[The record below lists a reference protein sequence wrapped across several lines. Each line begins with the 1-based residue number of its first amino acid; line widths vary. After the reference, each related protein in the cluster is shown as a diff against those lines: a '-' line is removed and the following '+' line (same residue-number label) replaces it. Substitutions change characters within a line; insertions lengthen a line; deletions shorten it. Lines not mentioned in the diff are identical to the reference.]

1 MICDEGMYGMA
12 YSDFQDFLARLER
25 EGELRRIKQ
34 EVDPYLEITEIS
46 DRVMKM
52 DSGGPALLFEHPKG
66 SNFPLAIN
74 VFGSRKRM
82 SMALGV
88 TDLEDIACEIESL
101 LKPEVPSGLLNAAR
115 ELLPKAMVLSTMP
128 PRHDKG
134 SGRCQE
140 VVMLGD
146 DVDLDKL
153 PILHCWPEDGG
164 RYITLPLVFT
174 NNPNTGKRN
183 VGMYRVQVYDKRTTG
198 MHWQMHKVGAEHERI
213 SVEKSRNIEVAIAL
227 GGDPALTY
235 AATAPLPPA
244 IDEMLFAGFLRKKPV
259 HLVKAKTV
267 DLEVPEDAEFII
279 EGTIDPKERRMEGP
293 FGDHTGYYSLAD
305 MYPVLHITAI
315 THRRN
320 PVYPCTIV
328 GPPPMEDGWLGKATE
343 RLFLPLLRLT
353 VPEIVDMNLPVE
365 GIFHNIALLK
375 IKKRYP
381 GQAFKV
387 MHALW
392 GLGQAMF
399 TKMIFVFDEDVDVQN
414 IRECLW
420 RLGNNIDPER
430 DMCLVRGPIDVLDHS
445 SRALGFGSK
454 IGFDCTRK
462 LPAEG
467 FGREW
472 PDVITMSPNIK
483 AHVDSIWDKLGI

>member
-1 MICDEGMYGMA
+1 MA
-12 YSDFQDFLARLER
+12 YTDFQDFLALLER
-25 EGELRRIKQ
+25 EGELKRIAVP
-34 EVDPYLEITEIS
+34 VDPYLEITEIS
-46 DRVMKM
+46 DRVMKSP
-52 DSGGPALLFEHPKG
+52 DGGPALLFEHPTGK
-66 SNFPLAIN
+66 SIPLAIN

-88 TDLEDIACEIESL
+88 SDLEEIACEIESL
-101 LKPEVPSGLLNAAR
+101 LKPEVPAGLWNAAR
-115 ELLPKAMVLSTMP
+115 DLLPKLGILAKMP
-128 PRHDKG
+128 PRHDSG

-140 VVMLGD
+140 VVMLGEEI
-146 DVDLDKL
+146 DLDKF
-153 PILHCWPEDGG
+153 PILHCWPQDGG

-174 NNPNTGKRN
+174 LDPNTGKRN
-183 VGMYRVQVYDKRTTG
+183 VGMYRIQVFDKRTTA
-198 MHWQMHKVGAEHERI
+198 MHWQLHKVGAEHARLRE
-213 SVEKSRNIEVAIAL
+213 EKHQHIDVAIAL

-235 AATAPLPPA
+235 AATAPLPPG

-267 DLEVPEDAEFII
+267 DVEVPEDAEIVI
-279 EGTIDPKERRMEGP
+279 EGRIDPAEKRMEGP

-305 MYPVLHITAI
+305 LYPVLHITAI
-315 THRRN
+315 THRHN
-320 PVYPCTIV
+320 PVYPATIV
-328 GPPPMEDGWLGKATE
+328 GQPPMEDGWLGKATE

-353 VPEIVDMNLPVE
+353 VPEVVDMNLPIE
-365 GIFHNIALLK
+365 GIFHNIALVS

-399 TKMIFVFDEDVDVQN
+399 TKMIFIYDQEVNVQN
-414 IRECLW
+414 VKECLW

-430 DMCLVRGPIDVLDHS
+430 DMCLVRGPIDVLDHA
-445 SRALGFGSK
+445 SRSLGFGSK
-454 IGFDCTRK
+454 IGFDCTKK

-467 FGREW
+467 FQREW
-472 PDVITMSPNIK
+472 PDVIEMSPDVK
-483 AHVDSIWDKLGI
+483 ARVDAMWATLGLS

>member
-1 MICDEGMYGMA
+1 MA
-12 YSDFQDFLARLER
+12 YTDFQDFLNRLER
-25 EGELRRIKQ
+25 EGELKRISVP
-34 EVDPYLEITEIS
+34 VDPYLEITEVA

-52 DSGGPALLFEHPKG
+52 PNGGPALLFERPAGK
-66 SNFPLAIN
+66 NFPLAIN

-88 TDLEDIACEIESL
+88 PDMEEIACEIESL
-101 LKPEVPSGLLNAAR
+101 LKPEVPPGGLLGAAK
-115 ELLPKAMVLSTMP
+115 ELLPKLAVLAKMP
-128 PRHDKG
+128 PKHDRG
-134 SGRCQE
+134 EGRCQE
-140 VVMLGD
+140 VVMTGD

-174 NNPNTGKRN
+174 NDPNTGKRN

-198 MHWQMHKVGAEHERI
+198 MHWQMHKVGAEHARI
-213 SVEKSRNIEVAIAL
+213 SAEKRQMIDVAIVL

-235 AATAPLPPA
+235 SATAPLPPG

-267 DLEVPEDAEFII
+267 DIEVPEDAEFVI
-279 EGTIDPKERRMEGP
+279 EGKIDPKERRMEGP

-305 MYPVLHITAI
+305 MYPVLHVTAI

-328 GPPPMEDGWLGKATE
+328 GQPPMEDGWLGKATE
-343 RLFLPLLRLT
+343 RLFLPLLKLT
-353 VPEIVDMNLPVE
+353 LPEVVDMNLPVE
-365 GIFHNIALLK
+365 GIFHNIALIS

-381 GQAFKV
+381 GHAFKV

-399 TKMIFVFDEDVDVQN
+399 TKMIFVFDADVDVQN
-414 IRECLW
+414 VKECLW

-430 DMCLVRGPIDVLDHS
+430 DMCVVRGPIDVLDHA

-454 IGFDCTRK
+454 VGFDCTRK

-467 FGREW
+467 FNREW
-472 PDVITMSPNIK
+472 PDVITMSPDVK
-483 AHVDSIWDKLGI
+483 ARVDKMWSALGI

>member
-1 MICDEGMYGMA
+1 MA
-12 YSDFQDFLARLER
+12 YHDFQDFIAHLER
-25 EGELRRIKQ
+25 AGELRRIRTT
-34 EVDPYLEITEIS
+34 VDPYLEITEIA

-52 DSGGPALLFEHPKG
+52 PDGGPALLFENPRN
-66 SNFPLAIN
+66 SRVPLVIN
-74 VFGSRKRM
+74 AFGSRKRM

-88 TDLEDIACEIESL
+88 ADFEEIACEIAGL
-101 LKPEVPSGLLNAAR
+101 LKPEVPGGMVQAAK
-115 ELLPKAMVLSTMP
+115 EFLPKLAVLAKMP
-128 PRHDKG
+128 PRHDGG

-140 VVMLGD
+140 VVQTGD
-146 DVDLDKL
+146 AVDLDQF
-153 PILHCWPEDGG
+153 PILHCWPQDGG
-164 RYITLPLVFT
+164 RFITLPLVFT
-174 NNPNTGKRN
+174 NDPNTGKRN

-198 MHWQMHKVGAEHERI
+198 MHWQMHKVGAEHARLRA
-213 SVEKSRNIEVAIAL
+213 EKKLNIEVAIAL

-235 AATAPLPPA
+235 AATAPLPPG

-267 DLEVPEDAEFII
+267 DLEVPEDAEIVI
-279 EGTIDPKERRMEGP
+279 EGVIDPTEQRMEGP

-305 MYPVLHITAI
+305 MYPVVHVTAI

-328 GPPPMEDGWLGKATE
+328 GQPPMEDGWLGKATE
-343 RLFLPLLRLT
+343 RLFLPLLKLT
-353 VPEIVDMNLPVE
+353 LPEVVDMNLPVE
-365 GIFHNIALLK
+365 GIFHNIALVS

-392 GLGQAMF
+392 GMGQAMF
-399 TKMIFVFDEDVDVQN
+399 TKMICVFDADVDVQN
-414 IRECLW
+414 VHECLW

-430 DMCLVRGPIDVLDHS
+430 DTCIVRGPIDVLDHA
-445 SRALGFGSK
+445 SRTLGFGSK

-467 FGREW
+467 FDREW
-472 PDVITMSPNIK
+472 PDVITMSAEVK
-483 AHVDSIWDKLGI
+483 AKVDALWNELGI

>member
-1 MICDEGMYGMA
+1 MA

-25 EGELRRIKQ
+25 EGELKRISVP
-34 EVDPYLEITEIS
+34 VDPYLEITEVA

-52 DSGGPALLFEHPKG
+52 ADGGPAILFENPKG
-66 SNFPLAIN
+66 SNIPLAIN

-82 SMALGV
+82 SMALGAA
-88 TDLEDIACEIESL
+88 DIDDIACEIADL
-101 LKPEVPSGLLNAAR
+101 LKPEMPQGGLIHAAR
-115 ELLPKAMVLSTMP
+115 ELIPKLSVLAKMP
-128 PRHDKG
+128 PRHDRG
-134 SGRCQE
+134 DGRCQE
-140 VVMLGD
+140 VVMIGD
-146 DVDLDKL
+146 AVDLDKL
-153 PILHCWPEDGG
+153 PILHCWPQDGG

-174 NNPNTGKRN
+174 HDPNTGKRN
-183 VGMYRVQVYDKRTTG
+183 VGMYRVQIFDKRTTA
-198 MHWQMHKVGAEHERI
+198 MHWQLHKVGAEHARV
-213 SVEKSRNIEVAIAL
+213 SAEKRQKIDVAIAL

-267 DLEVPEDAEFII
+267 DIEVPEDAEIVI
-279 EGTIDPKERRMEGP
+279 EGQIDPTERRMEGP

-305 MYPVLHITAI
+305 MYPVLHVTAI
-315 THRRN
+315 THRKN

-328 GPPPMEDGWLGKATE
+328 GRPPMEDGWLGKATE

-353 VPEIVDMNLPVE
+353 LPEVADLNLPIE
-365 GIFHNIALLK
+365 GIFHNIAL
-375 IKKRYP
+375 ISIRKRYP
-381 GQAFKV
+381 GHAFKV

-399 TKMIFVFDEDVDVQN
+399 TKMIFVFDHEVNVQDVK
-414 IRECLW
+414 ECLW

-445 SRALGFGSK
+445 SRAMGFGSK

-467 FGREW
+467 FDREW
-472 PDVITMSPNIK
+472 PDVIEMSPEIK
-483 AHVDSIWDKLGI
+483 TRVDKLWSTLGI

>member
-1 MICDEGMYGMA
+1 MA
-12 YSDFQDFLARLER
+12 YTDFQDFLARLER
-25 EGELRRIKQ
+25 EGELKHIKA
-34 EVDPYLEITEIS
+34 EVDPYLEITEIA

-52 DSGGPALLFEHPKG
+52 PDGGPALVFDHPKG
-66 SNFPLAIN
+66 SRIPLAIN

-88 TDLEDIACEIESL
+88 PDLEEIACEIESL
-101 LKPEVPSGLLNAAR
+101 LKPEVPAGGLLGAAR
-115 ELLPKAMVLSTMP
+115 ELLPKLVTLSKAP

-134 SGRCQE
+134 PGRCQE
-140 VVMLGD
+140 VVLTGDEIDLG
-146 DVDLDKL
+146 KF
-153 PILHCWPEDGG
+153 PILHCWPQDGG
-164 RYITLPLVFT
+164 PYITLPLVFT
-174 NNPNTGKRN
+174 HDPNTGKRN

-198 MHWQMHKVGAEHERI
+198 MHWQMHKVGAEHARAYA
-213 SVEKSRNIEVAIAL
+213 EKKQKIDVAIAL

-235 AATAPLPPA
+235 AATAPLPPG

-259 HLVKAKTV
+259 HLVKARTV
-267 DLEVPEDAEFII
+267 DLEVPEDAEVII
-279 EGTIDPKERRMEGP
+279 EGQIDHSERRMEGP

-305 MYPVLHITAI
+305 SYPVLHVTAI
-315 THRRN
+315 THRKN
-320 PVYPCTIV
+320 PIYPCTIV
-328 GPPPMEDGWLGKATE
+328 GRPPMEDGWLGKATE

-353 VPEIVDMNLPVE
+353 LPEVVDMSLPVE
-365 GIFHNIALLK
+365 GIFHNIALIS

-381 GQAFKV
+381 GHAFKV

-399 TKMIFVFDEDVDVQN
+399 TKMIFVFDADVDVQN
-414 IRECLW
+414 VKECLW

-462 LPAEG
+462 VPAEG
-467 FGREW
+467 FDREW
-472 PDVITMSPNIK
+472 PDVIEMSPEVK
-483 AHVDSIWDKLGI
+483 ARVDVLWKDLGL

>member
-1 MICDEGMYGMA
+1 MA
-12 YSDFQDFLARLER
+12 YQDFQDFIAHLER
-25 EGELRRIKQ
+25 AGELRRIRTA
-34 EVDPYLEITEIS
+34 VDPYLEITEIA

-52 DSGGPALLFEHPKG
+52 PDGGPALLFENPRG
-66 SNFPLAIN
+66 SKVPLIIN
-74 VFGSRKRM
+74 AFGSRKRM

-88 TDLEDIACEIESL
+88 VDFESIGCEIEGL
-101 LKPEVPSGLLNAAR
+101 LKPEVPSGLVAAAR
-115 ELLPKAMVLSTMP
+115 EFLPKLAVLAKMP
-128 PRHDKG
+128 PRHDSG
-134 SGRCQE
+134 AGRCQE
-140 VVMLGD
+140 VVLTGDAIDLGI
-146 DVDLDKL
+146 L
-153 PILHCWPEDGG
+153 PILHCWPQDGG

-174 NNPNTGKRN
+174 NDPNTGKRN
-183 VGMYRVQVYDKRTTG
+183 VGMYRVQVFDKCTTG
-198 MHWQMHKVGAEHERI
+198 MHWQMHKVGAEHARLRA
-213 SVEKSRNIEVAIAL
+213 EKKQKIEVAIVL

-235 AATAPLPPA
+235 AATAPLPPG

-267 DLEVPEDAEFII
+267 DLEVPEDAEIVI
-279 EGTIDPKERRMEGP
+279 EGTVDLTEQRMEGP

-305 MYPVLHITAI
+305 MYPVVHLTAI

-328 GPPPMEDGWLGKATE
+328 GQPPMEDGWLGKATE
-343 RLFLPLLRLT
+343 RLFLPLLKLT
-353 VPEIVDMNLPVE
+353 LPEVVDMNLPVE
-365 GIFHNIALLK
+365 GIFHNIALVS

-392 GLGQAMF
+392 GMGQAMF
-399 TKMIFVFDEDVDVQN
+399 TKMIFVFDAEVDVQN
-414 IRECLW
+414 VQECLW

-430 DMCLVRGPIDVLDHS
+430 DTCIVRGPIDVLDHS
-445 SRALGFGSK
+445 SRTLGFGSK

-467 FGREW
+467 FDREW
-472 PDVITMSPNIK
+472 PDVIEMSVDVK
-483 AHVDSIWDKLGI
+483 AKVDALWNDLGI

>member
-1 MICDEGMYGMA
+1 MA
-12 YSDFQDFLARLER
+12 YSDFQDFIARLER
-25 EGELRRIKQ
+25 EGELRRIVTP
-34 EVDPYLEITEIS
+34 VDPYLEITEVA

-52 DSGGPALLFEHPKG
+52 PNGGPALLFEHPTGK
-66 SNFPLAIN
+66 SVPLAIN
-74 VFGSRKRM
+74 CFGSRRRM

-88 TDLEDIACEIESL
+88 ADIEEIACEITDM
-101 LKPEVPSGLLNAAR
+101 LKPEVPSGVFSAAK
-115 ELLPKAMVLSTMP
+115 ELLPKVGVLAKMP
-128 PRHDKG
+128 PRHDRG
-134 SGRCQE
+134 DGRCQE
-140 VVMLGD
+140 VVMIGD

-153 PILHCWPEDGG
+153 PILHCWPQDGG

-174 NNPNTGKRN
+174 HDPNTGKRN
-183 VGMYRVQVYDKRTTG
+183 VGMYRVQVFDKRTTG
-198 MHWQMHKVGAEHERI
+198 MHWQMHKVGAEHARI
-213 SVEKSRNIEVAIAL
+213 SAERRRQIDVAIVL

-267 DLEVPEDAEFII
+267 DLEVPEDAEIVI
-279 EGTIDPKERRMEGP
+279 EGKIDPLERRMEGP

-305 MYPVLHITAI
+305 MYPVVHVTAI
-315 THRRN
+315 THRKR

-328 GPPPMEDGWLGKATE
+328 GRPPMEDGWLGKATE
-343 RLFLPLLRLT
+343 RLFLPLLKLT
-353 VPEIVDMNLPVE
+353 VPEVVDMNLPVE
-365 GIFHNIALLK
+365 GIFHNIALIS

-381 GQAFKV
+381 GHAFKV

-399 TKMIFVFDEDVDVQN
+399 TKLIFVFDEDVNVQDVK
-414 IRECLW
+414 ECLW

-430 DMCLVRGPIDVLDHS
+430 DMCLVRGPIDVLDHA
-445 SRALGFGSK
+445 SRSLGFGSK

-467 FGREW
+467 FHREW
-472 PDVITMSPNIK
+472 PDVITMSPDVQSKI
-483 AHVDSIWDKLGI
+483 DGIWSTLGI

>member
-1 MICDEGMYGMA
+1 MA
-12 YSDFQDFLARLER
+12 YNDFQDFLARLER
-25 EGELRRIKQ
+25 DGELTTIAAP
-34 EVDPYLEITEIS
+34 VDPYLEITEIA

-52 DSGGPALLFEHPKG
+52 PDGGPALLFEHPKG
-66 SNFPLAIN
+66 SEIPLAIN

-82 SMALGV
+82 SMALGAA
-88 TDLEDIACEIESL
+88 DLDDVACEIADL
-101 LKPEVPSGLLNAAR
+101 LKPELPTGGILGAAR
-115 ELLPKAMVLSTMP
+115 ELLPKLSVLAKLP
-128 PRHDKG
+128 PRHDRG
-134 SGRCQE
+134 DGRCQE
-140 VVMLGD
+140 IVATGD
-146 DVDLDKL
+146 EVDLTRL
-153 PILHCWPEDGG
+153 PILHCWPQDGG

-174 NNPNTGKRN
+174 HDPNTGKRN
-183 VGMYRVQVYDKRTTG
+183 VGMYRVQVFDKRTVA
-198 MHWQMHKVGAEHERI
+198 MHWQMHKVGAEHARATAEKHERI
-213 SVEKSRNIEVAIAL
+213 DVAIAL

-259 HLVKAKTV
+259 HLVRAKTV
-267 DLEVPEDAEFII
+267 DLEVPEDAEIVI
-279 EGTIDPKERRMEGP
+279 EGTIDPAEKRMEGP

-305 MYPVLHITAI
+305 MYPVMHVTAI
-315 THRRN
+315 THRRS

-328 GPPPMEDGWLGKATE
+328 GRPPMEDGWLGKATE

-353 VPEIVDMNLPVE
+353 LPEVADMNLPVE
-365 GIFHNIALLK
+365 GIFHNIALVS
-375 IKKRYP
+375 IRKRYP
-381 GQAFKV
+381 GHAFKV

-399 TKMIFVFDEDVDVQN
+399 TKMVFVFDHDVDVQN
-414 IRECLW
+414 VKECLW

-467 FGREW
+467 FDREW
-472 PDVITMSPNIK
+472 PDVIEMTPEVK
-483 AHVDSIWDKLGI
+483 ARVDSLWSTLGI

>member
-1 MICDEGMYGMA
+1 MA
-12 YSDFQDFLARLER
+12 YTDFQDFLSHLER
-25 EGELRRIKQ
+25 IGELKRISTP
-34 EVDPYLEITEIS
+34 VDPYLEITEIS

-52 DSGGPALLFEHPKG
+52 PDGGPALLFEHPKG
-66 SNFPLAIN
+66 SNIPLAIN

-82 SMALGV
+82 SLALGV
-88 TDLEDIACEIESL
+88 PDLEDIACEIEGL
-101 LKPEVPSGLLNAAR
+101 LKPDIPSGLFNAAK
-115 ELLPKAMVLSTMP
+115 ELLPKLGILAKMP
-128 PRHDKG
+128 PKHDKG

-140 VVMLGD
+140 VVMTGGE
-146 DVDLDKL
+146 VDLDRL
-153 PILHCWPEDGG
+153 PILHCWPQDGG

-174 NNPNTGKRN
+174 NDPYTGKRN
-183 VGMYRVQVYDKRTTG
+183 VGMYRVQIYDKRTTG
-198 MHWQMHKVGAEHERI
+198 MHWQMHKGAAEFARQYE
-213 SVEKSRNIEVAIAL
+213 EKKQKIDVAIVL

-235 AATAPLPPA
+235 AATAPLPPG

-259 HLVKAKTV
+259 HLVRAKTV
-267 DLEVPEDAEFII
+267 DVEVPEDAEIVI
-279 EGTIDPKERRMEGP
+279 EGQIDPLERRMEGP

-305 MYPVLHITAI
+305 MYPVLHVTAI

-328 GPPPMEDGWLGKATE
+328 GQPPMEDGWLGKATE
-343 RLFLPLLRLT
+343 RLFLPLLKLT
-353 VPEIVDMNLPVE
+353 VPEVVDMSLPVE
-365 GIFHNIALLK
+365 GIFHNIALVS
-375 IKKRYP
+375 IRKRYP

-399 TKMIFVFDEDVDVQN
+399 TKMIFIFDADVDVHN
-414 IRECLW
+414 VKECLW

-430 DMCLVRGPIDVLDHS
+430 DMCVVRGPIDVLDHS

-454 IGFDCTRK
+454 VGFDCTKK

-467 FGREW
+467 FTREW
-472 PDVITMSPNIK
+472 PDVIEMSPEIK
-483 AHVDSIWDKLGI
+483 ARIDGLWSTLGL

>member
-1 MICDEGMYGMA
+1 MA

-25 EGELRRIKQ
+25 EGELKRIRAA
-34 EVDPYLEITEIS
+34 VDPYLEITEVA

-52 DSGGPALLFEHPKG
+52 PDGGPALLFENPKG
-66 SNFPLAIN
+66 SSVPLAIN

-88 TDLEDIACEIESL
+88 PDIEDIACEITSL
-101 LKPEVPSGLLNAAR
+101 LKPEMPGGGLFNAAR
-115 ELLPKAMVLSTMP
+115 ELLPKMGVLATMP
-128 PRHDKG
+128 PRHDRG
-134 SGRCQE
+134 TGRCQE
-140 VVMLGD
+140 VVMTGD
-146 DVDLDKL
+146 AVDLDML
-153 PILHCWPEDGG
+153 PILHCWPQDGG

-174 NNPNTGKRN
+174 NDPNTGKRN
-183 VGMYRVQVYDKRTTG
+183 VGMYRVQVFDKRTTA
-198 MHWQMHKVGAEHERI
+198 MHWQMHKVGAEHARI
-213 SVEKSRNIEVAIAL
+213 SAEKRQKIDVAIVL

-259 HLVKAKTV
+259 HLVRAKTV
-267 DLEVPEDAEFII
+267 DIEVPEDAEIVL
-279 EGTIDPKERRMEGP
+279 EGQIDPTERRMEGP

-305 MYPVLHITAI
+305 LYPVLHITAI
-315 THRRN
+315 THRKN

-328 GPPPMEDGWLGKATE
+328 GRPPMEDAWLGKATE
-343 RLFLPLLRLT
+343 RLFLPLLKLT
-353 VPEIVDMNLPVE
+353 LPEVVDMNLPVE
-365 GIFHNIALLK
+365 GIFHNIALIS

-381 GQAFKV
+381 GHAFKV

-399 TKMIFVFDEDVDVQN
+399 TKMIFVFDHDVNVQDVK
-414 IRECLW
+414 ECLW

-445 SRALGFGSK
+445 SRTLGFGSK
-454 IGFDCTRK
+454 IGFDCTKK
-462 LPAEG
+462 LQAEG
-467 FGREW
+467 FDREW
-472 PDVITMSPNIK
+472 PDVIEMSPEIK
-483 AHVDSIWDKLGI
+483 QRVNTLWNTLGI

>member
-1 MICDEGMYGMA
+1 MA
-12 YSDFQDFLARLER
+12 YADFQDFLNKLER
-25 EGELRRIKQ
+25 AGELKRIALP
-34 EVDPYLEITEIS
+34 VDPYLEITEVA

-52 DSGGPALLFEHPKG
+52 PDGGPALLFEHPTGK
-66 SNFPLAIN
+66 NIPLAIN

-88 TDLEDIACEIESL
+88 PDIEDIACEIEDL
-101 LKPEVPSGLLNAAR
+101 LKPEVPSGGLLGAAR
-115 ELLPKAMVLSTMP
+115 EFWPKLQTLLKVP

-140 VVMLGD
+140 VVQLGD

-153 PILHCWPEDGG
+153 PILHCWPQDGG

-174 NNPNTGKRN
+174 NDPNTGKRN
-183 VGMYRVQVYDKRTTG
+183 VGMYRVQVFDKRTTG
-198 MHWQMHKVGAEHERI
+198 MHWQMHKVGAEHARGYEAKKQKI
-213 SVEKSRNIEVAIAL
+213 DVAIVL

-235 AATAPLPPA
+235 AATAPLPPG
-244 IDEMLFAGFLRKKPV
+244 IDEMLFAGFLRKSPV

-267 DLEVPEDAEFII
+267 DIEVPEDAEFVI
-279 EGTIDPKERRMEGP
+279 EGQIDPTERRMEGP

-305 MYPVLHITAI
+305 MYPVVHVTAI
-315 THRRN
+315 THRRS

-353 VPEIVDMNLPVE
+353 LPEVVDMNLPVE
-365 GIFHNIALLK
+365 GIFHNIALIS

-381 GQAFKV
+381 GHAFKV

-399 TKMIFVFDEDVDVQN
+399 TKMIFVFDADVDVQN
-414 IRECLW
+414 VKECLW

-430 DMCLVRGPIDVLDHS
+430 DMQLVRGPVDVLDHA
-445 SRALGFGSK
+445 SRSLGFGSK

-467 FGREW
+467 FEREW
-472 PDVITMSPNIK
+472 PDVITMDAEVKTRIDALWS
-483 AHVDSIWDKLGI
+483 KLGL

>member
-1 MICDEGMYGMA
+1 MA
-12 YSDFQDFLARLER
+12 YRDFQDFIAQLEQA
-25 EGELRRIKQ
+25 GELRRITAP
-34 EVDPYLEITEIS
+34 VDPYLEITEIA

-52 DSGGPALLFEHPKG
+52 PDGGPALLFENPRG
-66 SNFPLAIN
+66 SRIPLIIN
-74 VFGSRKRM
+74 AFGSRRRM

-88 TDLEDIACEIESL
+88 QDFEEIACEIEAL
-101 LKPEVPSGLLNAAR
+101 LKPEVPGGMLRAAR
-115 ELLPKAMVLSTMP
+115 EFLPKLAVLAKMP
-128 PRHDKG
+128 PRHDSGK
-134 SGRCQE
+134 GRCQE
-140 VVMLGD
+140 VVLTGD
-146 DVDLDKL
+146 DIDLGL
-153 PILHCWPEDGG
+153 FPILHCWPQDGG

-174 NNPNTGKRN
+174 NDPNTGKRN
-183 VGMYRVQVYDKRTTG
+183 VGMYRVQVFDRRTVG
-198 MHWQMHKVGAEHERI
+198 MHWQMHKVGAEHARLRA
-213 SVEKSRNIEVAIAL
+213 EKGQSIEVAIVL

-235 AATAPLPPA
+235 AATAPLPA
-244 IDEMLFAGFLRKKPV
+244 GIDEMLFAGFLRKKPV

-267 DLEVPEDAEFII
+267 DLEVPEDAEIVI
-279 EGTIDPKERRMEGP
+279 EGKIDLTERRMEGP

-305 MYPVLHITAI
+305 MYPVVHITAI
-315 THRRN
+315 THRRS

-328 GPPPMEDGWLGKATE
+328 GQPPMEDGWLGKATE

-353 VPEIVDMNLPVE
+353 LPEVVDMNLPVE
-365 GIFHNIALLK
+365 GIFHNIALVS

-399 TKMIFVFDEDVDVQN
+399 TKMIFVFDADVNVQN
-414 IRECLW
+414 VQECLW

-430 DMCLVRGPIDVLDHS
+430 DTCIVRGPIDVLDHS
-445 SRALGFGSK
+445 SRSLGFGSK

-467 FGREW
+467 FDREW
-472 PDVITMSPNIK
+472 PDVIEMSADVK
-483 AHVDSIWDKLGI
+483 ARVDLIWNELGI

>member
-1 MICDEGMYGMA
+1 MA
-12 YSDFQDFLARLER
+12 YHDFQDFVAHLER
-25 EGELRRIKQ
+25 CGELRRIRYPI
-34 EVDPYLEITEIS
+34 DPHLEITEVA

-52 DSGGPALLFEHPKG
+52 PDGGPALLFENPTG
-66 SNFPLAIN
+66 SQIPLVIN
-74 VFGSRKRM
+74 AFGSRRRM

-88 TDLEDIACEIESL
+88 TDFEDIACEIEAL
-101 LKPEVPSGLLNAAR
+101 LKPEVPSGLLSAAR
-115 ELLPKAMVLSTMP
+115 EFLPKLAVLAKMP
-128 PRHDKG
+128 PRHDRG
-134 SGRCQE
+134 GGRCQE
-140 VVMLGD
+140 VVQTGD
-146 DVDLDKL
+146 DVDLNAL
-153 PILHCWPEDGG
+153 PILHCWPQDGG

-174 NNPNTGKRN
+174 NDPNTGKRN
-183 VGMYRVQVYDKRTTG
+183 VGMYRVQVFDKRTTG
-198 MHWQMHKVGAEHERI
+198 MHWQMHKVGAEHARLRE
-213 SVEKSRNIEVAIAL
+213 EKKQLIDVAIVL

-235 AATAPLPPA
+235 AATAPLPPG

-259 HLVKAKTV
+259 HLVRAKTV
-267 DLEVPEDAEFII
+267 DLEVPEDAEIVI
-279 EGTIDPKERRMEGP
+279 EGKIDPTECRREGP

-305 MYPVLHITAI
+305 DYPVVHVTAI
-315 THRRN
+315 THRRS

-328 GPPPMEDGWLGKATE
+328 GQPPMEDGWLGKATE

-353 VPEIVDMNLPVE
+353 VPEVVDMNLPIE
-365 GIFHNIALLK
+365 GIFHNIALVS

-399 TKMIFVFDEDVDVQN
+399 TKMIFIFDHDVDVQN
-414 IRECLW
+414 VKECLW

-430 DMCLVRGPIDVLDHS
+430 DTCIVRGPIDVLDHA
-445 SRALGFGSK
+445 SRKLGFGSK

-467 FGREW
+467 FDREW
-472 PDVITMSPNIK
+472 PDVIEMSPEVKSRI
-483 AHVDSIWDKLGI
+483 DTIWDELGI

>member
-1 MICDEGMYGMA
+1 MA
-12 YSDFQDFLARLER
+12 YSDFQDFLNRLER
-25 EGELRRIKQ
+25 EGELKRIRVP
-34 EVDPYLEITEIS
+34 VDPYLEITEVA

-52 DSGGPALLFEHPKG
+52 EDGGPALLFEKPTGKEI
-66 SNFPLAIN
+66 PLAIN

-88 TDLEDIACEIESL
+88 TDLEEIACEIEDL
-101 LKPEVPSGLLNAAR
+101 LKPDVPRGMLNAAR
-115 ELLPKAMVLSTMP
+115 ELLPKLATLLKVP
-128 PRHDKG
+128 PRYDSG
-134 SGRCQE
+134 DGRCQE
-140 VVMLGD
+140 VVLTGD
-146 DVDLDKL
+146 AIDLDKF
-153 PILHCWPEDGG
+153 PILHCWPQDGG

-174 NNPNTGKRN
+174 HDPNRGKRN
-183 VGMYRVQVYDKRTTG
+183 VGMYRIQVFDKRTTA
-198 MHWQMHKVGAEHERI
+198 MHWQMHKVGAEHARI
-213 SVEKSRNIEVAIAL
+213 SAEQRKKIDVAVVL

-235 AATAPLPPA
+235 AATAPLPPG

-267 DLEVPEDAEFII
+267 DVSVPEDAEIVI
-279 EGTIDPKERRMEGP
+279 EGQIDPLELRMEGP

-305 MYPVLHITAI
+305 MYPVLHVTAI

-320 PVYPCTIV
+320 PVYPATIV
-328 GPPPMEDGWLGKATE
+328 GRPPMEDGWLGKATE

-353 VPEIVDMNLPVE
+353 LPEVVDMNLPVE
-365 GIFHNIALLK
+365 GIFHNIAL
-375 IKKRYP
+375 ISIRKRYP
-381 GQAFKV
+381 GHAFKV

-399 TKMIFVFDEDVDVQN
+399 TKMIFVFDHDVNVQDVK
-414 IRECLW
+414 ECLW

-430 DMCLVRGPIDVLDHS
+430 DTCMVRGPIDVLDHS
-445 SRALGFGSK
+445 SRRLGFGSK

-467 FGREW
+467 FDREW
-472 PDVITMSPNIK
+472 PDVIEMTPEVK
-483 AHVDSIWDKLGI
+483 ARVDSLWAQLGIG

>member
-1 MICDEGMYGMA
+1 MA
-12 YSDFQDFLARLER
+12 YQDFQDFIAHLER
-25 EGELRRIKQ
+25 AGELRRIRTA
-34 EVDPYLEITEIS
+34 VDPYLEITEIA

-52 DSGGPALLFEHPKG
+52 PDGGPALLFENPRG
-66 SNFPLAIN
+66 SKVPLIIN
-74 VFGSRKRM
+74 AFGSRKRM

-88 TDLEDIACEIESL
+88 VDFESIGCEIEGL
-101 LKPEVPSGLLNAAR
+101 LKPEVPSGLVAAAR
-115 ELLPKAMVLSTMP
+115 EFLPKLAVLAKMP
-128 PRHDKG
+128 PRHDSG
-134 SGRCQE
+134 AGRCQE
-140 VVMLGD
+140 VVLTGDAIDLGI
-146 DVDLDKL
+146 L
-153 PILHCWPEDGG
+153 PILHCWPQDGG

-174 NNPNTGKRN
+174 NDPNTGKRN
-183 VGMYRVQVYDKRTTG
+183 VGMYRVQVFDKRTTG
-198 MHWQMHKVGAEHERI
+198 MHWQMHKVGAEHARLRA
-213 SVEKSRNIEVAIAL
+213 EKKQKIEVAIVL

-235 AATAPLPPA
+235 AATAPLPPG

-267 DLEVPEDAEFII
+267 DLEVPEDAEIVI
-279 EGTIDPKERRMEGP
+279 EGTVDLTEQRMEGP

-305 MYPVLHITAI
+305 MYPVVHLTAI

-328 GPPPMEDGWLGKATE
+328 GQPPMEDGWLGKATE
-343 RLFLPLLRLT
+343 RLFLPLLKLT
-353 VPEIVDMNLPVE
+353 LPEVVDMNLPVE
-365 GIFHNIALLK
+365 GIFHNIALVS

-392 GLGQAMF
+392 GMGQAMF
-399 TKMIFVFDEDVDVQN
+399 TKMIFVFDAEVDVQN
-414 IRECLW
+414 VQECLW

-430 DMCLVRGPIDVLDHS
+430 DTCIVRGPIDVLDHS
-445 SRALGFGSK
+445 SRTLGFGSK

-467 FGREW
+467 FDREW
-472 PDVITMSPNIK
+472 PDVIEMSVDVK
-483 AHVDSIWDKLGI
+483 AKVDALWNDLGI